1 MPATVISTANAEHYK
16 WGGPNAT
23 DCDAWYLVRTP
34 EINIIEELMPPGT
47 SETLHH
53 HVHARQFM
61 FVLEGQLTLMVEHH
75 DFLLHPG
82 EGLEVAPGQLHQAI
96 NRSSANARFVVTSQP
111 PSHDDR
117 IEDSAAA
124 PTPADDTAITALVLK
139 IYRQMLAG
147 HVDPTLITP
156 EMSAALTPDTLVQA
170 QMLFQQLGE
179 PAKLTL
185 KMHMPS
191 ADGTSYVYTGA
202 FTTGDF
208 QVLIEINKAGQVS
221 GYRLVP

>member
-1 MPATVISTANAEHYK
+1 MPATIVSTANAEHYK

-61 FVLEGQLTLMVEHH
+61 FVLEGQLTLMVEYH

-96 NRSSANARFVVTSQP
+96 NRSNAPARFVVTSQP

-117 IEDSAAA
+117 VEDASSPA
-124 PTPADDTAITALVLK
+124 ADDATITALILK
-139 IYRQMLAG
+139 IYRQIMAG
-147 HVDPTLITP
+147 KVDPTLLTPQLYATLTP
-156 EMSAALTPDTLVQA
+156 EIVAQA
-170 QMLFQQLGE
+170 QALFTSFGE
-179 PAKLTL
+179 PTKLTL
-185 KMHMPS
+185 KSRLPT
-191 ADGTSYVYTGA
+191 ATGTGYVYTGT
-202 FTTGDF
+202 FPIGDF
-208 QVLIEINKAGQVS
+208 QVVIDIAKDGKVS
-221 GYRLVP
+221 GYRLAP